1 MGKFAGFCS
10 VRLMSLVFFAF
21 FSLFAALTPVYGGG
35 GKDAALSRADTL
47 IEQRDYEEAIKVLT
61 DFLRRNPDKFELAQS
76 KLRTIYKLH
85 DEFNRTAD
93 DLIDALLNDPENDE
107 RVLALSRKLY
117 SLEQDTSPLLV
128 NFVSRT
134 REISSFNVNRN
145 LLRRVLERGREL
157 IDAGESVNAM
167 NIYSTGMGIM
177 RNEFFESGYGDAI
190 EREVVR
196 ETERINSMIAAFP
209 QANAQINSLAADL
222 SRMIATGD
230 MARITPS
237 ITRLTPGINRLTE
250 LKNELHTALSAFE
263 RILERLQTSDPDLY
277 DRNHLAFLSVLING
291 RTNDKVQEGMLG
303 AFDASWRA
311 SVGSSLDALAAYLE
325 RANTAALASFN
336 AKEFPA
342 VVSALDRMES
352 YYNLST
358 QFFDRHRQFFRSPQ
372 SLSVSILGNNVI
384 RADIPQF
391 AALRSL
397 NEANNFLIQAA
408 NTALR
413 QNFDTTS
420 LTRWQQ
426 NVITANAALS
436 SEQQTRNTINRIQ
449 TETGDII
456 ARANQINTVINSF
469 NTVEHLTKTIT
480 ALQNY
485 RTSLQTDE
493 IQSIHRYYTIAHNN
507 LRNTM
512 TAGRSEIERGRQLLE
527 GDRVTSEGGVVTVY
541 RYPGEAL
548 DALTTM
554 LGALNSDIDN
564 SNAIL
569 ARHRQ
574 EPQAITSNTEIAA
587 LNTSYLSAV
596 NEAAALRAQALALTE
611 TARTR
616 STQAEAFRQEAERLY
631 REAQVA
637 FQRQDFGV
645 ARDRVQRSSER
656 INSSLDIQASASLR
670 ATWDSQLISL
680 GESITRVENE
690 LIIVEVRNLVNNA
703 RASYFAGN
711 FQTAED
717 NLTRARNRWRVTNPE
732 DNEEVVYWLGIVR
745 TALSMRS
752 GRVIS
757 PTAPLYAEMSQLLSR
772 AQRSY
777 EEGVRHINAG
787 QRSRGVEKF
796 DEARQMTREV
806 RLMFPVNQEAGILDL
821 RIEQFIDPAAF
832 NASFEQRMSTAI
844 AGTKRQSIDAF
855 ADLQN
860 LAEINPRY
868 PNIRNIIIQA
878 EIDMGWRPPPP
889 NPADIARSREL
900 TASVNRIIEGN
911 VTTLFATA
919 LTNINEAITLNPE
932 NTEATRTKDRLLNR
946 MSVPGA
952 IVFSSEDEE
961 TYQRAV
967 RELQAGN
974 NLIARALVERLMQ
987 NPRNRNITKLVEL
1000 QMRIQA
1006 IL

>member
-1 MGKFAGFCS
+1 MGKFARFCS
-10 VRLMSLVFFAF
+10 AGFTSLVFTFLM
-21 FSLFAALTPVYGGG
+21 LFAALTPVYGGG

-47 IEQRDYEEAIKVLT
+47 IAQRDYEEAIQVLT
-61 DFLRRNPDKFELAQS
+61 DFLRRNPDKFELAQNR
-76 KLRTIYKLH
+76 LRSIYKLH

-107 RVLALSRKLY
+107 RILALSRKLY

-145 LLRRVLERGREL
+145 LLRRILERGREL
-157 IDAGESVNAM
+157 IDAGESVNAI

-190 EREVVR
+190 EREVIR

-222 SRMIATGD
+222 SRMITAGD

-237 ITRLTPGINRLTE
+237 IARLTPGINRLTD
-250 LKNELHTALSAFE
+250 LKNELHTSLAVFE

-291 RTNDKVQEGMLG
+291 RTNDRVQEGMLG
-303 AFDASWRA
+303 AFDASWRT
-311 SVGSSLDALAAYLE
+311 SVGASLDALAAYLE
-325 RANTAALASFN
+325 RANASALASFN
-336 AKEFPA
+336 AREFSA
-342 VVSALDRMES
+342 AISALDRIES

-358 QFFDRHRQFFRSPQ
+358 QFFDRHRQSFRNPQ
-372 SLSVSILGNNVI
+372 TQSVSIFGSNVI

-391 AALRSL
+391 TALRAL

-449 TETGDII
+449 TETGDIVT
-456 ARANQINTVINSF
+456 RANQINSAINS
-469 NTVEHLTKTIT
+469 HHPLDHITKTIT
-480 ALQNY
+480 AIQNY
-485 RTSLQTDE
+485 RISLQAEE
-493 IQSIHRYYTIAHNN
+493 IQSIYRYNTIAHNN
-507 LRNTM
+507 LRGTI
-512 TAGRSEIERGRQLLE
+512 TTGTSEIGRGRQLLE
-527 GDRVTSEGGVVTVY
+527 GERTTSEGGVVTVHY
-541 RYPGEAL
+541 YPGEAL
-548 DALTTM
+548 NILTAM
-554 LGALNSDIDN
+554 IGALNTDIDS

-574 EPQAITSNTEIAA
+574 ESQAITSNTEIAS
-587 LNTSYLSAV
+587 LNSSYLSTV
-596 NEAAALRAQALALTE
+596 NEAVTLRAQALALAE

-616 STQAEAFRQEAERLY
+616 STQAEAFKQEAERLF
-631 REAQVA
+631 REAQAA

-670 ATWDSQLISL
+670 AAWDSQLISL
-680 GESITRVENE
+680 GESINRSENE
-690 LIIVEVRNLVNNA
+690 LIIVEVRNLVNTA
-703 RASYFAGN
+703 RTAYFAGN

-717 NLTRARNRWRVTNPE
+717 GLTRARSRWRVTNPE

-806 RLMFPVNQEAGILDL
+806 RLMFPVNQEAGILEL
-821 RIEQFIDPAAF
+821 RIEQFLDPTAF
-832 NASFEQRMSTAI
+832 NASFEQRLRA
-844 AGTKRQSIDAF
+844 AVNGTRQRSLESF

-868 PNIRNIIIQA
+868 PNIRNIITQA
-878 EIDMGWRPPPP
+878 EIDMGFRPPPP
-889 NPADIARSREL
+889 NPADIARSRDL

-919 LTNINEAITLNPE
+919 LTNINEAITLNPD
-932 NTEATRTKDRLLNR
+932 NTEATRVKDRLLNR

-952 IVFSSEDEE
+952 IVLSSEDEE
-961 TYQRAV
+961 TYQRAI